1 MTILIPRSD
10 IFFCVFRKACI
21 SVCRKMASVC
31 CRVFLFPS
39 AFFVSQQGL
48 EIEDGNSLF
57 AGIFLDPLVGFQ
69 YAPIDV
75 ILITFHSPEPPY
87 PRSESLLDAAPA
99 PDGHFRGDNG
109 FDPVRS
115 CKIDHRGDTS
125 ARSFERRLNPLT
137 AGSENVVDEPPDN
150 NNIRT
155 FINHIPLES
164 RQHFERLLAVHS
176 FVNDHEFSRRPVC
189 PPSRVGC
196 PDADYT

>member
-21 SVCRKMASVC
+21 SGCRKMASVC

-115 CKIDHRGDTS
+115 CKIDPRAGGCAS
-125 ARSFERRLNPLT
+125 RCGLALLPRWARRPRP
-137 AGSENVVDEPPDN
+137 VDEPPDN
-150 NNIRT
+150 
-155 FINHIPLES
+155 
-164 RQHFERLLAVHS
+164 
-176 FVNDHEFSRRPVC
+176 
-189 PPSRVGC
+189 
-196 PDADYT
+196 